1 MSAAPV
7 LVPRLPPI
15 DPNVLA
21 RKILSEDRFRVAI
34 PSSHRTAWEIFWT
47 WVRDQWNRLF
57 DALFSHVHVG
67 KQTGLV
73 LGDLVVI
80 ALVAIVLIVGVRL
93 MRGAV
98 RDAQRAGGSQ
108 PLADDPDFESL
119 YERSRLAALHG
130 DYRGAIALI
139 FWAALLK
146 LERLGIIRPDPSRT
160 VNECR
165 RAVARGAPAA
175 APAFDKIARSFTAA
189 FYAERAVALD
199 QWESARDGF
208 MALNA

>member
-15 DPNVLA
+15 DPSVLA
-21 RKILSEDRFRVAI
+21 RKILLEDRFRVAI
-34 PSSHRTAWEIFWT
+34 PTTHRTAWEIFWT
-47 WVRDQWNRLF
+47 WVRDQWSRLS
-57 DALFSHVHVG
+57 DVLFSHVQVG
-67 KQTGLV
+67 RQTGV
-73 LGDLVVI
+73 ALGYLLVI
-80 ALVAIVLIVGVRL
+80 ALVVIILIVGARL
-93 MRGAV
+93 MAGAV
-98 RDAQRAGGSQ
+98 RDAQRAGRSQ
-108 PLADDPDFESL
+108 PLADTPDFESL
-119 YERSRLAALHG
+119 YERSCLAALRG
-130 DYRGAIALI
+130 DYRAAIALI

-146 LERLGIIRPDPSRT
+146 LERMGVIWPDPSRT

-175 APAFDKIARSFTAA
+175 APEFDKIARSFTAA
-189 FYAERAVALD
+189 FYAERAVAPE